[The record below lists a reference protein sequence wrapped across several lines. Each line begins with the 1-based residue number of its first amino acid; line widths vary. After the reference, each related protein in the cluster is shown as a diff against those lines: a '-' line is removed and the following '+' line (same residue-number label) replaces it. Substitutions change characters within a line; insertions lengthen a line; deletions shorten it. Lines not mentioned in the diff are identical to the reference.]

1 MKSHPLD
8 TARLRGKIGRVQVAA
23 VEVGVEACAVP
34 PGALIAICAV
44 EDCTLVVVAIPSG
57 ELLTF
62 VDAQAVPCTRSHPK
76 WSQLKQTVA
85 AEGRVAS
92 ARSI

>member
-23 VEVGVEACAVP
+23 VEVGAEACAVP
-34 PGALIAICAV
+34 PGALKAIRAV
-44 EDCTLVVVAIPSG
+44 ECTLVVVTIPSG

-62 VDAQAVPCTRSHPK
+62 VDVQAVPCTRSHPK

>member
-1 MKSHPLD
+1 MKSYPLD

-23 VEVGVEACAVP
+23 VEVGAEACAVP
-34 PGALIAICAV
+34 PGALKAIRAV
-44 EDCTLVVVAIPSG
+44 ECTLVVVTIPSG

-62 VDAQAVPCTRSHPK
+62 VDVQAVPCTRSHPK